1 MSIVQISKIQQR
13 SGNLVDLPQLDE
25 AEFGWASDQK
35 RLFIGKTT
43 PNENIEVL
51 TSYSGISFSQIDGS
65 VGNLNINPVDV
76 GLGQV
81 LAFDGTNWVNT
92 GGNAGGNINL
102 GSVSN
107 VTIAG
112 GAIGYVLQTD
122 GLGNLS
128 WTPKTTVTAYIEEVS
143 NTNPIVVTTTQD
155 NYFTNGATITITNAP
170 NIANSIGN
178 ALNGGNY
185 YVKTQTSTSFALYTD
200 PELSTPANGIG
211 HTAYSYS
218 NNVTDTTV
226 ATNVINIGNSVA
238 NANVLFEVNQPV
250 VFLGNLSTS
259 GLTQNITYYINSIP
273 SATTITVSN
282 SLYPNGTAG
291 PVVPLQTTSGLTA
304 TVYGSGGRA
313 ISSIGGSGGN
323 GAQGSN
329 GTVQFNNNNLLSG
342 NANFTYDFANTVL
355 SVTGGNI
362 TTNNFIATNFV
373 SAKYLVSNI
382 ATGTAP
388 LIVTSTTRVA
398 NLNVDH
404 ANVADFANITTT
416 SSGTAYLMLANAT
429 SGNVAEY
436 ANANLSFNVA
446 TGNLSTTNIN
456 ITGNAN
462 VGVNLGVASTITA
475 SIVAATNNGNGT
487 NFKVGDDAWIGD
499 VNVLDT
505 IQVSGVESS
514 GANAYIIFGN
524 GDTTSLGR
532 AGTGPLTY
540 GGAFVANGNVT
551 SNGEVIITN
560 NNGHGGS
567 GYAGMITMTNSNV
580 SATNPHKYF
589 RLNSSGNLQ
598 IINSGYTTT
607 IFDLSDTGNLSQLTN
622 LTVIGNISAAN
633 IIGNGSAL
641 SSITGANVTGQVGNA
656 LIAGTVYT
664 NAQPNITSVGTLTSL
679 TVTGNIS
686 GANLTGN
693 HYGNG
698 SALSS
703 LTGANVSG
711 TVANA
716 NNSSYLGG
724 TAAASYLLT
733 TGTGSSLTAI
743 TGANV
748 TGTVANANNSSYLGG
763 IAAAN
768 YALANTPIGNATNA
782 TIVTGAVQNNITTLN
797 GLTTINAG
805 SNTTVLTFT
814 GNLQLSSGS
823 RLQATYA
830 DLAEYYEADQDY
842 EPGTVL
848 EFGGDKEVT
857 IAEDGTNRV
866 AGVVSTNPAYVMNAT
881 CPGIAVAIAL
891 QGRVPVKVRGSIKK
905 GDMLVSGGNGYA
917 RPAFNPSMGTV
928 IGKALENH
936 EGIGVIEVAIGRL

>member
-43 PNENIEVL
+43 PNENVEVL

-81 LAFDGTNWVNT
+81 LAFDGTNWINA

-102 GSVSN
+102 GNISN

-128 WTPKTTVTAYIEEVS
+128 WAPKTTITAYIENAS
-143 NTNPIVVTTTQD
+143 NTSPVVITTTQN
-155 NYFTNGATITITNAP
+155 NYFTNGATITITGAP

-185 YVKTQTSTSFALYTD
+185 YVKAQTSNTFALYTD
-200 PELSTPANGIG
+200 PSLSTPYSGTG
-211 HTAYSYS
+211 HNAYSYS
-218 NNVTDTTV
+218 SNVTATTV

-250 VFLGNLSTS
+250 VFLGGLSTS
-259 GLTQNITYYINSIP
+259 GLTANTTYYINSIP

-282 SLYPNGTAG
+282 SIYPNGTAG
-291 PVVPLQTTSGLTA
+291 PQLPLQTTSGLTA
-304 TVYGSGGRA
+304 TVYGTDGRV
-313 ISSIGGSGGN
+313 ISSIGGSGGGN

-329 GTVQFNNNNLLSG
+329 LSVQFNDNNLLAG
-342 NANFTYDFANTVL
+342 NANFTYDFANTILTVN
-355 SVTGGNI
+355 GGNVVA
-362 TTNNFIATNFV
+362 NNFIASNLV
-373 SAKYLVSNI
+373 SAKYLISNI

-404 ANVADFANITTT
+404 ANVADYANITTT
-416 SSGTAYLMLANAT
+416 SSGTSYLMLANAT

-436 ANANLSFNVA
+436 ANANLSFNAA
-446 TGNLSTTNIN
+446 TGNLSTTNLN

-462 VGVNLGVASTITA
+462 IGVNLGVAGILAVTANINGGNLVTNNNVSAGTLTVTGNANVGNLGTATAIITTGNITTINSGLIKNGNSNITIT
-475 SIVAATNNGNGT
+475 T
-487 NFKVGDDAWIGD
+487 
-499 VNVLDT
+499 
-505 IQVSGVESS
+505 
-514 GANAYIIFGN
+514 
-524 GDTTSLGR
+524 
-532 AGTGPLTY
+532 
-540 GGAFVANGNVT
+540 NGNVSITAT
-551 SNGEVIITN
+551 SNTSLVVTATGANIAGTLNATGNANVGNIGATN
-560 NNGHGGS
+560 GVF
-567 GYAGMITMTNSNV
+567 SNV
-580 SATNPHKYF
+580 S
-589 RLNSSGNLQ
+589 
-598 IINSGYTTT
+598 
-607 IFDLSDTGNLSQLTN
+607 
-622 LTVIGNISAAN
+622 
-633 IIGNGSAL
+633 GNGAQLSAL
-641 SSITGANVTGQVGNA
+641 TGANVTGAVAYATTANSV
-656 LIAGTVYT
+656 AGANVSGAVAYATT
-664 NAQPNITSVGTLTSL
+664 ANSVAGAN
-679 TVTGNIS
+679 VTGAVAYATTANSVAGANVS
-686 GANLTGN
+686 GAVAYATTAN
-693 HYGNG
+693 
-698 SALSS
+698 SVA
-703 LTGANVSG
+703 GANVSG
-711 TVANA
+711 TVATANNALYLGGVAAANYALSNTAIANATFANTA

-724 TAAASYLLT
+724 VAAASYLQV

-748 TGTVANANNSSYLGG
+748 TGTVANATTV
-763 IAAAN
+763 I
-768 YALANTPIGNATNA
+768 
-782 TIVTGAVQNNITTLN
+782 GAVQNNITTLN

-814 GNLQLSSGS
+814 GNLQLSLGS

-857 IAEDGTNRV
+857 IAQDGTSRV
-866 AGVVSTNPAYVMNAT
+866 AGVVSTNPAYVMNST

-891 QGRVPVKVRGSIKK
+891 QGRVPVKVRGLIKK
-905 GDMLVSGGNGYA
+905 GDLLVSGGNGYA
-917 RPAFNPSMGTV
+917 RPGFNLGMGTV

-936 EGIGVIEVAIGRL
+936 EGEGVIEVAIGRL

>member
-43 PNENIEVL
+43 PNENVEVL

-81 LAFDGTNWVNT
+81 LAFDGTNWINA
-92 GGNAGGNINL
+92 GGNAGGNIDL
-102 GSVSN
+102 GNISN

-128 WTPKTTVTAYIEEVS
+128 WAPKTTITAYIENAS
-143 NTNPIVVTTTQD
+143 NTSPVVITTTQN
-155 NYFTNGATITITNAP
+155 NYFTNGATITITGAP

-185 YVKTQTSTSFALYTD
+185 YVKTQTSNTFALYTD
-200 PELSTPANGIG
+200 PSLSTPYSGTG
-211 HTAYSYS
+211 HNAYSYS
-218 NNVTDTTV
+218 SNVTATTV

-250 VFLGNLSTS
+250 VFLGGLSTS
-259 GLTQNITYYINSIP
+259 GLTANTTYYINSIP

-282 SLYPNGTAG
+282 SIYPNGTAG
-291 PVVPLQTTSGLTA
+291 PQLPLQTTSGLTA
-304 TVYGSGGRA
+304 TVYGTGGRV
-313 ISSIGGSGGN
+313 ISSIGGSGGGN

-329 GTVQFNNNNLLSG
+329 LSVQFNDNNLLAG
-342 NANFTYDFANTVL
+342 NANFTYDFANTILTVN
-355 SVTGGNI
+355 GGNVVA
-362 TTNNFIATNFV
+362 NNFIASNLV
-373 SAKYLVSNI
+373 SAKYLTSNI

-404 ANVADFANITTT
+404 ANVADYANITTT
-416 SSGTAYLMLANAT
+416 SSGTSYLMLANAT

-436 ANANLSFNVA
+436 ANANLSFNAA
-446 TGNLSTTNIN
+446 TGNLSTTNLN

-462 VGVNLGVASTITA
+462 IGVNLGVAGILAVTANINGGNLVTNNNVSAGTLTVTGNANVGNLGTATAIITTGNITTINSGLIKNGNSNITIT
-475 SIVAATNNGNGT
+475 T
-487 NFKVGDDAWIGD
+487 
-499 VNVLDT
+499 
-505 IQVSGVESS
+505 
-514 GANAYIIFGN
+514 
-524 GDTTSLGR
+524 
-532 AGTGPLTY
+532 
-540 GGAFVANGNVT
+540 NGNVSITAT
-551 SNGEVIITN
+551 SNTSLVVTATGANIAGTLNATGNANVGNIGATN
-560 NNGHGGS
+560 GVF
-567 GYAGMITMTNSNV
+567 SNV
-580 SATNPHKYF
+580 S
-589 RLNSSGNLQ
+589 
-598 IINSGYTTT
+598 
-607 IFDLSDTGNLSQLTN
+607 
-622 LTVIGNISAAN
+622 
-633 IIGNGSAL
+633 GNGAQLSAL
-641 SSITGANVTGQVGNA
+641 TGANVTGAVAYATTANSV
-656 LIAGTVYT
+656 AGANV
-664 NAQPNITSVGTLTSL
+664 
-679 TVTGNIS
+679 S
-686 GANLTGN
+686 GAVAYATTANSVAGANVSGAVAYATTAN
-693 HYGNG
+693 
-698 SALSS
+698 SVA
-703 LTGANVSG
+703 GANVSG
-711 TVANA
+711 TVATANNALYLGGVAAANYALSNTAIANATFANTA

-724 TAAASYLLT
+724 VAAASYLQV

-748 TGTVANANNSSYLGG
+748 TGTVANATTV
-763 IAAAN
+763 I
-768 YALANTPIGNATNA
+768 
-782 TIVTGAVQNNITTLN
+782 GAVQNNITTLN

-891 QGRVPVKVRGSIKK
+891 QGRVPVKVRGVIKK

-936 EGIGVIEVAIGRL
+936 EGTGVIEVAIGRL

>member
-43 PNENIEVL
+43 PNENVEVL

-81 LAFDGTNWVNT
+81 LAFDGTNWINA

-102 GSVSN
+102 GNISN

-128 WTPKTTVTAYIEEVS
+128 WAPKTTITAYIENAS
-143 NTNPIVVTTTQD
+143 NTSPVVITTTQN
-155 NYFTNGATITITNAP
+155 NYFTNGATITITGAP

-185 YVKTQTSTSFALYTD
+185 YVKAQTSNTFALYTD
-200 PELSTPANGIG
+200 PSLSTPYSGTG
-211 HTAYSYS
+211 HNAYSYS
-218 NNVTDTTV
+218 SNVTATTV

-250 VFLGNLSTS
+250 VFLGGLSTS
-259 GLTQNITYYINSIP
+259 GLTANTTYYINSIP

-282 SLYPNGTAG
+282 SIYPNGTAG
-291 PVVPLQTTSGLTA
+291 PILPLQTTSGLTA
-304 TVYGSGGRA
+304 TVYGTGGRV
-313 ISSIGGSGGN
+313 ISSIGGSGGGN

-329 GTVQFNNNNLLSG
+329 LSVQFNDNNLLAG
-342 NANFTYDFANTVL
+342 NANFTYDFANTILTVN
-355 SVTGGNI
+355 GGNVVA
-362 TTNNFIATNFV
+362 NNFIASNLV
-373 SAKYLVSNI
+373 SAKYLTSNI

-404 ANVADFANITTT
+404 ANVADYANITTT
-416 SSGTAYLMLANAT
+416 SSGTSYLMLANAT

-436 ANANLSFNVA
+436 ANANLSFNAA
-446 TGNLSTTNIN
+446 TGNLSTTNLN

-462 VGVNLGVASTITA
+462 IGVNLGVAGILAVTANINGGNLVTNNNVSAGTLTVTGNANVGNLGTATAIITTGNITTINSGLIKNGNSNITIT
-475 SIVAATNNGNGT
+475 T
-487 NFKVGDDAWIGD
+487 
-499 VNVLDT
+499 
-505 IQVSGVESS
+505 
-514 GANAYIIFGN
+514 
-524 GDTTSLGR
+524 
-532 AGTGPLTY
+532 
-540 GGAFVANGNVT
+540 NGNVSITAT
-551 SNGEVIITN
+551 SNTSLVVTATGANIAGTLNATGNANVGNIGATN
-560 NNGHGGS
+560 GVF
-567 GYAGMITMTNSNV
+567 SNV
-580 SATNPHKYF
+580 S
-589 RLNSSGNLQ
+589 
-598 IINSGYTTT
+598 
-607 IFDLSDTGNLSQLTN
+607 
-622 LTVIGNISAAN
+622 
-633 IIGNGSAL
+633 GNGAQLSAL
-641 SSITGANVTGQVGNA
+641 TGANVTGAVAYATTANSVAGANVSGA
-656 LIAGTVYT
+656 VAYATIA
-664 NAQPNITSVGTLTSL
+664 NSVAGAN
-679 TVTGNIS
+679 VTGAVAYATTANSVAGANVS
-686 GANLTGN
+686 GAVAYATTAN
-693 HYGNG
+693 
-698 SALSS
+698 SVA
-703 LTGANVSG
+703 GANVSG
-711 TVANA
+711 TVATANNALYLGGVAAANYALSNTAIANATFANTA

-724 TAAASYLLT
+724 VAAASYLQV

-748 TGTVANANNSSYLGG
+748 TGTVANATTV
-763 IAAAN
+763 I
-768 YALANTPIGNATNA
+768 
-782 TIVTGAVQNNITTLN
+782 GAVQNNITTLN

-857 IAEDGTNRV
+857 IAQDGTSRV
-866 AGVVSTNPAYVMNAT
+866 AGVVSTNPAYVMNST

-891 QGRVPVKVRGSIKK
+891 QGRVPVKVRGLIKK
-905 GDMLVSGGNGYA
+905 GDLLVSGGNGYA
-917 RPAFNPSMGTV
+917 RPGFNPGMGTV

-936 EGIGVIEVAIGRL
+936 EGEGVIEVAIGRL